1 MITNSFN
8 ANLDI
13 THFIQSQRFCCHKLS
28 NQTCVEQIISN
39 MCFNSWS
46 NWITSTFFTKHQDNI
61 VHRYSIRNQ
70 AYDAFYPN
78 LIIKVTFRWKMDV
91 FNTLALKVQEP
102 QGLKPRRKVG
112 PPGHPFWF
120 TVIISRN
127 HIFEVFRPES
137 RLSACEV
144 RYFEE
149 FFKINPFLNTPI
161 DSK

>member
-112 PPGHPFWF
+112 PLGHPFWF
-120 TVIISRN
+120 TVISKSYFRSFQAWIPVECMRSSLFWRILQNKPIS
-127 HIFEVFRPES
+127 
-137 RLSACEV
+137 
-144 RYFEE
+144 
-149 FFKINPFLNTPI
+149 
-161 DSK
+161 